1 MRSANRIGMMGT
13 ERDGGVRRTRL
24 RVFTGSW
31 RPVSRWVAK
40 ECKEYKQGSRSRT
53 GNERGGEEEAFF
65 EHVFSARF
73 ITQERSGVI
82 GQSIYYEPA
91 LIGSTPFFFFFL
103 FFLPDICATIHVA
116 MLDHQEPFHSTCHF
130 LTIFF
135 FFLFKV
141 SDLPRGK
148 K

>member
-1 MRSANRIGMMGT
+1 MRSASRIGMMGT

-40 ECKEYKQGSRSRT
+40 ECEEDKQGSRSRT

-65 EHVFSARF
+65 EHVFSTRF

-82 GQSIYYEPA
+82 GQSSQYEPV
-91 LIGSTPFFFFFL
+91 LVPHLFFFFL
-103 FFLPDICATIHVA
+103 PEFCATIHVA
-116 MLDHQEPFHSTCHF
+116 MLHHQEPFHSTCHF

-135 FFLFKV
+135 LICPV
-141 SDLPRGK
+141 AK
-148 K
+148 KRLL